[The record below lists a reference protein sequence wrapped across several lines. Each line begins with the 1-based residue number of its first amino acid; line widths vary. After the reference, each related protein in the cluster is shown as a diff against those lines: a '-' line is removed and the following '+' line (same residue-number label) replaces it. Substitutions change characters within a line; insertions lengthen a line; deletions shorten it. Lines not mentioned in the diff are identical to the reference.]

1 LKKKQH
7 KGLNMVFSIAR
18 KELKSMFASPMG
30 WIILALLMFAFGT
43 YYLNGVNN
51 YFEVMS
57 GAIRPAERYGVTQFV
72 GQTVYGVASFIM
84 LFAVPLLSMRL
95 ISEERRSQTMPF
107 LFSAP
112 LSLTEIVV
120 GKFLGLVLFLAILV
134 LYIAIMLST
143 LNIWSDIDFGYVI
156 ANSVGLLLLVASFSA
171 LGLYFSSLTSQP
183 IVAGILSFIA
193 LFVLMILDRFFAG
206 DPTSIMSHLSLM
218 KHFQSFAGGLIDTAD
233 IAYFALFIITFLTLT
248 IRRLDA
254 DRLRG

>member
-1 LKKKQH
+1 
-7 KGLNMVFSIAR
+7 MVLSIAR

-112 LSLTEIVV
+112 LSLSEIVI
-120 GKFLGLVLFLAILV
+120 GKFLGLVIFLAILV
-134 LYIAIMLST
+134 GYIALMLST
-143 LNIWSDIDFGYVI
+143 LNICSDIDFGYII

-206 DPTSIMSHLSLM
+206 DPTNIMSQLSLM

>member
-1 LKKKQH
+1 
-7 KGLNMVFSIAR
+7 MIISIAR

-51 YFEVMS
+51 YFDVMS
-57 GAIRPAERYGVTQFV
+57 GAIRPAERVGVTQFV
-72 GQTVYGVASFIM
+72 GQTVYGLASFLM

-95 ISEERRSQTMPF
+95 ISEERRNQTLPF

-112 LSLTEIVV
+112 LSLVEIVV
-120 GKFLGLVLFLAILV
+120 GKFLGLVAFLSILI
-134 LYIAIMLST
+134 LYIGVMLMT
-143 LNIWSDIDFGYVI
+143 LNLWSDIDFGYI
-156 ANSVGLLLLVASFSA
+156 LSNSLGLFLLLASFSA

-183 IVAGILSFIA
+183 VVAAILSFIA

-206 DPTSIMSHLSLM
+206 DPTSTMAQLSFM
-218 KHFQSFAGGLIDTAD
+218 KHFQSFAVGLIDTAD
-233 IAYFALFIITFLTLT
+233 ILYFVLFIITFLILT

>member
-1 LKKKQH
+1 
-7 KGLNMVFSIAR
+7 MIVSIAR
-18 KELKSMFASPMG
+18 KEIKSMFASPMG

-57 GAIRPAERYGVTQFV
+57 GSIRPAERTGVTQFV
-72 GQTVYGVASFIM
+72 GQTVYGLASFIM

-112 LSLTEIVV
+112 LSITEIVV
-120 GKFLGLVLFLAILV
+120 GKFLGLVFFLTILIV
-134 LYIAIMLST
+134 YIALMLST
-143 LNIWSDIDFGYVI
+143 LNIWSDIDFGYII
-156 ANSVGLLLLVASFSA
+156 ANSVGLLLLASSFSA

-206 DPTSIMSHLSLM
+206 DPTSMMSQLSLM

-233 IAYFALFIITFLTLT
+233 IVYFALFIITFITLT

>member
-1 LKKKQH
+1 
-7 KGLNMVFSIAR
+7 
-18 KELKSMFASPMG
+18 
-30 WIILALLMFAFGT
+30 
-43 YYLNGVNN
+43 
-51 YFEVMS
+51 
-57 GAIRPAERYGVTQFV
+57 
-72 GQTVYGVASFIM
+72 M

-112 LSLTEIVV
+112 LSLSEIVI

-134 LYIAIMLST
+134 VYIALMLST
-143 LNIWSDIDFGYVI
+143 LNIWSDIDFGYII
-156 ANSVGLLLLVASFSA
+156 ANSIGLLLLVASFSA

-193 LFVLMILDRFFAG
+193 LFVLMILDRFFSG
-206 DPTSIMSHLSLM
+206 DPTNIMSQLSLM

>member
-1 LKKKQH
+1 
-7 KGLNMVFSIAR
+7 
-18 KELKSMFASPMG
+18 MFASPMG
-30 WIILALLMFAFGT
+30 WIILALLMFSFGT

-57 GAIRPAERYGVTQFV
+57 GSIRPAERLGVTQFV

-112 LSLTEIVV
+112 LSITEIVI
-120 GKFLGLVLFLAILV
+120 GKFLGLVIFLSILII
-134 LYIAIMLST
+134 YIALMLST
-143 LNIWSDIDFGYVI
+143 LNIWSDIDFGYIV
-156 ANSVGLLLLVASFSA
+156 ANSVGLLLMVAAFSA

-206 DPTSIMSHLSLM
+206 DPTSTLLQLSLM

>member
-1 LKKKQH
+1 MIF
-7 KGLNMVFSIAR
+7 NIAR

-57 GAIRPAERYGVTQFV
+57 GAIRPAERTGVTQFV

-112 LSLTEIVV
+112 LSIIEIVI
-120 GKFLGLVLFLAILV
+120 GKFLGLVVFLGILIV
-134 LYIAIMLST
+134 YIALMLST
-143 LNIWSDIDFGYVI
+143 LNIWSDIDFGYII
-156 ANSVGLLLLVASFSA
+156 ANSTGLFLLLASFSA

-206 DPTSIMSHLSLM
+206 DPTSMMAQLSLM
-218 KHFQSFAGGLIDTAD
+218 KHFQSFAGGLIDSAD
-233 IAYFALFIITFLTLT
+233 IAYFILFIITFLTLT

>member
-1 LKKKQH
+1 
-7 KGLNMVFSIAR
+7 MVLSIAR

-112 LSLTEIVV
+112 LSLTEIVI
-120 GKFLGLVLFLAILV
+120 GKFLGLVMFLAILV
-134 LYIAIMLST
+134 IYIALMLST
-143 LNIWSDIDFGYVI
+143 LNIWSDIDFGYII
-156 ANSVGLLLLVASFSA
+156 ANSMGLLLLVASFSA

-206 DPTSIMSHLSLM
+206 DPTSMMSQLSLM